1 MKSLIAAGVG
11 RGVLLALLAVVMVA
25 GCKESPSEPSS
36 GTFGDI
42 EQSVHRKV
50 NEYRASKGLAAL
62 TFDENIAAQARTH
75 SREMAAGRRPF
86 SHDGFD
92 ERVTAINGLM
102 HVQAAAENVAFNN
115 GFADPAAEAVDDWIN
130 SADHRT
136 NIEGGYNATGIG
148 VGKGADGAYY
158 FTQLFIQR

>member
-1 MKSLIAAGVG
+1 MKSLISAVAG
-11 RGVLLALLAVVMVA
+11 RGILLALLTVVVA

-42 EQSVHRKV
+42 EQSAYRKV

-62 TFDENIAAQARTH
+62 TFDESIAAQARAH

-86 SHDGFD
+86 SHDGFN
-92 ERVTAINGLM
+92 ERVTAVNGLM

-115 GFADPAAEAVDDWIN
+115 GFADPAAEAVNDWIS
-130 SADHRT
+130 SADHRA